1 MAKSNRQLL
10 ITLGADTTTFSQ
22 KVKRAKDLTK
32 ELDSNFKLLSSSSK
46 NFDKSLDGLAKK
58 QDYLNDRIKVSTTLN
73 DVYNDRLKEQ
83 Q

>member
-32 ELDSNFKLLSSSSK
+32 ELDK
-46 NFDKSLDGLAKK
+46 
-58 QDYLNDRIKVSTTLN
+58 
-73 DVYNDRLKEQ
+73 
-83 Q
+83 

>member
-32 ELDSNFKLLSSSSK
+32 ELDSNFKLLSSSSEG
-46 NFDKSLDGLAKK
+46 FEKSLDGLGKK
-58 QDYLNDRIKVSTTLN
+58 QDYLNEKIKVATTLN
-73 DVYNDRLKEQ
+73 DVYNET
-83 Q
+83 

>member
-46 NFDKSLDGLAKK
+46 NFDKSMDGLAKK
-58 QDYLNDRIKVSTTLN
+58 QEYLKVKIT
-73 DVYNDRLKEQ
+73 
-83 Q
+83 